1 MDKALVPLSKFL
13 SLILRHDP
21 GAAGIA
27 LDSEGWAEIEAILAQ
42 QVQPITRDEIDR
54 IVATNPKQRFALSPD
69 GTRIRARQG
78 HSLAVDLGL
87 APVTPPQW
95 LYHGTARNDLD
106 AIRAEGLK
114 PGARQHVHLSPDP
127 EIAHAVG
134 ARHGAPVV
142 LIVAAGALAAAGHL
156 FYLSENGVWLTDR
169 VPPGYITAPET

>member
-21 GAAGIA
+21 GATGIA

-87 APVTPPQW
+87 APVTPP
-95 LYHGTARNDLD
+95 
-106 AIRAEGLK
+106 
-114 PGARQHVHLSPDP
+114 
-127 EIAHAVG
+127 
-134 ARHGAPVV
+134 
-142 LIVAAGALAAAGHL
+142 
-156 FYLSENGVWLTDR
+156 
-169 VPPGYITAPET
+169 

>member
-1 MDKALVPLSKFL
+1 
-13 SLILRHDP
+13 
-21 GAAGIA
+21 
-27 LDSEGWAEIEAILAQ
+27 
-42 QVQPITRDEIDR
+42 DEIDR

-169 VPPGYITAPET
+169 VPPGYVTAPET